1 MAYNGNHPFK
11 LYSMLSRIFFI
22 EHCNSELGDSMEE
35 SLCNIEFLEEN
46 GVFIAKLQSPLG
58 GLREYRGIS
67 FEEVLDQVMIE
78 LQQEFEGVL

>member
-1 MAYNGNHPFK
+1 MPILHLNFTQ
-11 LYSMLSRIFFI
+11 FI
-22 EHCNSELGDSMEE
+22 EGNFLYYLAIAGLGDRMEE
-35 SLCNIEFLEEN
+35 ILCNIEFLEEN

-58 GLREYRGIS
+58 GLREYRGVS

>member
-1 MAYNGNHPFK
+1 
-11 LYSMLSRIFFI
+11 
-22 EHCNSELGDSMEE
+22 MEE
-35 SLCNIEFLEEN
+35 ILCNIEFLEEN

>member
-1 MAYNGNHPFK
+1 MLILHLNFTHLFEGNF
-11 LYSMLSRIFFI
+11 LYYLAIAG
-22 EHCNSELGDSMEE
+22 LGDMMEE
-35 SLCNIEFLEEN
+35 ILCNIEFLEEN

-58 GLREYRGIS
+58 GLREYRGVS

>member
-1 MAYNGNHPFK
+1 
-11 LYSMLSRIFFI
+11 
-22 EHCNSELGDSMEE
+22 MEE
-35 SLCNIEFLEEN
+35 ILCNIEFLEEN

-58 GLREYRGIS
+58 GLRVNRDIS